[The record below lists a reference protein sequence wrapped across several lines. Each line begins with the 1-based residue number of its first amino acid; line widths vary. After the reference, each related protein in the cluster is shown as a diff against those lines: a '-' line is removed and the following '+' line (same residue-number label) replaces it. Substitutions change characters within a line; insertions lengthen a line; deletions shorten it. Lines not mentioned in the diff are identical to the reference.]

1 MLEMN
6 KVFMVTDINKKN
18 NTIMKTLE
26 ERITHLQKEIETR
39 IINGDFE
46 VLQVAENKSPGY
58 FNAIHISID
67 GIYFR
72 FSVSEKKTYLSQH
85 DGPVIIRWDEYE
97 IGELKHLYGP
107 IEDQEL
113 ESKQKQLKQLQD
125 EIREIQA
132 K

>member
-1 MLEMN
+1 
-6 KVFMVTDINKKN
+6 
-18 NTIMKTLE
+18 MKTLK
-26 ERITHLQKEIETR
+26 ERVSELQKEIEAR

-46 VLQVAENKSPGY
+46 VLQVAENRSPGY

-85 DGPVIIRWDEYE
+85 DGSVIIRWDGYE
-97 IGELKHLYGP
+97 IGDLKHLYEP
-107 IEDQEL
+107 IEAMQL
-113 ESKQKQLKQLQD
+113 EFKEKQIKKLQD
-125 EIREIQA
+125 EIKALQT